1 MYKPC
6 VCPAAWD
13 SMAGTPW
20 YSYCSGDK
28 SSMFCDTP
36 AVAAS
41 AAGVTPVTA
50 AVAGRDLDFT
60 HANVWANP
68 NWCQV
73 PWCYVKKSCGTWV
86 PTSVFE
92 AVEGAGAIGYSY
104 QTCGGTDCY
113 SADGWGM
120 DANGVSSADNCPWKC

>member
-20 YSYCSGDK
+20 YSYCSGEPGARI
-28 SSMFCDTP
+28 CDAP
-36 AVAAS
+36 AIDAVAATGDAPAIDAV
-41 AAGVTPVTA
+41 AAGTYTI
-50 AVAGRDLDFT
+50 DT
-60 HANVWANP
+60 VWTNP